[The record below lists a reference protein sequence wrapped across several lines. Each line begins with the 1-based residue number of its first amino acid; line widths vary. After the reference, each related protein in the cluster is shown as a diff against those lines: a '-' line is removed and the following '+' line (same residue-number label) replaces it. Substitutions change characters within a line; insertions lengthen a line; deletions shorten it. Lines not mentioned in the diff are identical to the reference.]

1 MNIALL
7 VLRLGEERVLA
18 QMKKQLV
25 LTFLLAFVFLVA
37 CDSNP
42 SASPNAPTAPLAT
55 ASPTPVP
62 TKPPVPTIKILRIGL
77 AGYPDVLD
85 PQRAP
90 LGTEAHLL
98 KLVYEGLTTIDEKGN
113 VVPGGADKWTIA
125 PDGLQMTFHIRDG
138 LKRAD
143 GTAVTARDYEYA
155 LKRALDPR
163 ISNKTNAVLL
173 YDIKGAEEVDKLDPA
188 KTKPEDVDKALN
200 NLGIK
205 VVDNQTLVVTFKK
218 PNGYWQAVAAT
229 LAAFP
234 ADKKAVERDPDGWW
248 HQPNAHNGTGA
259 FVIKSIEQNKR
270 IILAPNPN
278 YWRGKPK
285 LDRLELAYFP
295 GGKGLLDA
303 YKKGD
308 IDLATNLSADDL
320 NALDADA
327 TLKGELVRVPTAIV
341 YAIAFN
347 AARKPFDDKNVRV
360 AFAQAFDRE
369 GWLRETFKTVGK
381 PYARWIP
388 PGVPGAQPDKP
399 GVPKSDPKAAVQT
412 LVNNGY
418 AAKESAAENPKVD
431 CAKLGEIKLT
441 YLASPTNQ
449 ARFGFLAA
457 SFAQVIGC
465 PITLDP
471 TNQLPSKTKPQISL
485 QGYMQDYPH
494 PHNWLSMFW
503 TCGNEFA
510 APFGYCN
517 KELDALVVRAD
528 QERDPQ
534 KSLALYQQA
543 EDVLLKDVPAA
554 FANHTENI
562 SLIKP
567 YVLGLKDRVGAFD
580 TEWAGEWGPAWTYD
594 VDLAQVPASY
604 PRK

>member
-1 MNIALL
+1 MT
-7 VLRLGEERVLA
+7 
-18 QMKKQLV
+18 KQLARV
-25 LTFLLAFVFLVA
+25 FLLASIF
-37 CDSNP
+37 
-42 SASPNAPTAPLAT
+42 LAT
-55 ASPTPVP
+55 ACSSNAAPSLSAPASPFAAATPTLVP
-62 TKPPVPTIKILRIGL
+62 TKPPAPTAKILRVGL
-77 AGYPDVLD
+77 TGYPDVLD

-98 KLVYEGLTTIDEKGN
+98 RLVYEGLTTIDEKGN
-113 VVPGGADKWTIA
+113 VTGGGADKWTSS
-125 PDGLQMTFHIRDG
+125 PDGLQMTFHIREG

-143 GTAVTARDYEYA
+143 GAAVTARDYEYA

-163 ISNKTNAVLL
+163 ITNKTNPILL
-173 YDIKGAEEVDKLDPA
+173 YDIKGAEEADKLDPA

-205 VVDNQTLVVTFKK
+205 TTDNQNLVVTFKK
-218 PNGYWQAVAAT
+218 PNGYWQVVAAT

-234 ADKKAVERDPDGWW
+234 VDKKSVDRDSDNWW
-248 HQPNAHNGTGA
+248 LQPNAHNATGA
-259 FVIKSIEQNKR
+259 FVVKSIEQNKR
-270 IILAPNPN
+270 VILAPNPN

-285 LDRLELAYFP
+285 LDRLELVYFP

-308 IDLATNLSADDL
+308 IDLASNLSVDDL
-320 NALDADA
+320 NALNADA
-327 TLKGELVRVPTAIV
+327 TLKGELVRVPTAVV

-347 AARKPFDDKNVRV
+347 SARKPFDDKNVRV

-369 GWLRETFKTVGK
+369 GWLREAFKGVGK

-399 GVPKSDPKAAVQT
+399 GVPKYDPKTAVQT

-418 AAKESAAENPKVD
+418 VAKESTAENPKVD

-441 YLASPTNQ
+441 YLALPTNQ
-449 ARFGFLAA
+449 TRLGFLAA
-457 SFAQVIGC
+457 NFALVFGC

-503 TCGNEFA
+503 TCGGEFA
-510 APFGYCN
+510 TPFGYCN
-517 KELDALVVRAD
+517 KELDALLARAD
-528 QERDPQ
+528 QERDSQ
-534 KSLALYQQA
+534 KAFALYQQA
-543 EDVLLKDVPAA
+543 EDLLLKDVPAA
-554 FANHTENI
+554 FANYTESI

-567 YVLGLKDRVGAFD
+567 YVLGLKDRVSAFD
-580 TEWAGEWGPAWTYD
+580 TEWVGEWGPVWTYD
-594 VDLAQVPASY
+594 VDLSQVPASY
-604 PRK
+604 PQK

>member
-1 MNIALL
+1 MQMN
-7 VLRLGEERVLA
+7 
-18 QMKKQLV
+18 KQFV
-25 LTFLLAFVFLVA
+25 FTFLFALALLVA
-37 CDSNP
+37 CDSNIAP
-42 SASPNAPTAPLAT
+42 SPNAPASLSAT
-55 ASPTPVP
+55 ATPTIAP
-62 TKPPVPTIKILRIGL
+62 TKPPAPTAKVLRVGL
-77 AGYPDVLD
+77 TGYPDVLD

-113 VVPGGADKWTIA
+113 VTGGGADKWA
-125 PDGLQMTFHIRDG
+125 ASPDGLQMTFHIRDG

-143 GTAVTARDYEYA
+143 GTVVTARDYEYA

-163 ISNKTNAVLL
+163 ITNKTNTVLL
-173 YDIKGAEEVDKLDPA
+173 YDIKGAEEADKLDPT
-188 KTKPEDVDKALN
+188 KTKPEDVDKTLN

-205 VVDNQTLVVTFKK
+205 VTDNQNLVVTFKK

-234 ADKKAVERDPDGWW
+234 TDKKSVDRDPDNWW
-248 HQPNAHNGTGA
+248 LQPNAHNATGA
-259 FVIKSIEQNKR
+259 FVVKSVEQNKR
-270 IILAPNPN
+270 VILAPNPN
-278 YWRGKPK
+278 YWRGKST
-285 LDRLELAYFP
+285 LDRLELVYFP

-320 NALDADA
+320 SAISADA
-327 TLKGELVRVPTAIV
+327 TLKDELVRVPTAVV

-347 AARKPFDDKNVRV
+347 SVRKPFDDKNVRG

-369 GWLRETFKTVGK
+369 GWLRETFKAIGK

-399 GVPKSDPKAAVQT
+399 GVSKYDPKAAVQT
-412 LVNNGY
+412 LVANGY
-418 AAKESAAENPKVD
+418 AAKDSTAENPKVD
-431 CAKLGEIKLT
+431 CAKLGEVRLT

-449 ARFGFLAA
+449 TRFGFLAA
-457 SFAQVIGC
+457 NFAQVFGC

-503 TCGNEFA
+503 TCGGEFA
-510 APFGYCN
+510 TPFGYCN
-517 KELDALVVRAD
+517 KELDALLARAD
-528 QERDPQ
+528 QERDSQ
-534 KSLALYQQA
+534 KAFALYQQA
-543 EDVLLKDVPAA
+543 EDLLLKDVPAA
-554 FANHTENI
+554 FANYTENI

-567 YVLGLKDRVGAFD
+567 YVVGLKDRVSAFD
-580 TEWAGEWGPAWTYD
+580 TEWVGEWGPVWAYD
-594 VDLAQVPASY
+594 VDLSQVPASY
-604 PRK
+604 PQK

>member
-1 MNIALL
+1 MNKGLVFASLFVCALL
-7 VLRLGEERVLA
+7 VAACSSNAAPASPLA
-18 QMKKQLV
+18 
-25 LTFLLAFVFLVA
+25 
-37 CDSNP
+37 
-42 SASPNAPTAPLAT
+42 SASPTSAPPTPTVAPTAR
-55 ASPTPVP
+55 V
-62 TKPPVPTIKILRIGL
+62 LRVGL
-77 AGYPDVLD
+77 TSYPDVLD

-90 LGTEAHLL
+90 LGTEVHLL

-113 VVPGGADKWTIA
+113 ISGGGADKWTSS
-125 PDGLQMTFHIRDG
+125 PDGLQMTFHLRDG

-143 GTAVTARDYEYA
+143 GTAITARDYEYA
-155 LKRALDPR
+155 LRRALDPR
-163 ISNKTNAVLL
+163 ITDKSNTFLL

-200 NLGIK
+200 NMGIK
-205 VVDNQTLVVTFKK
+205 VTDDQNLVLTFKK
-218 PNGYWQAVAAT
+218 PNGYWPAVAAT

-234 ADKKAVERDPDGWW
+234 SDKKSVDRDPDNWW
-248 HQPNAHNGTGA
+248 FRPDAHNGTGA
-259 FVIKSIEQNKR
+259 FVVKSIEQNKR
-270 IILAPNPN
+270 IILAPSPN

-295 GGKGLLDA
+295 GGKGMLDA

-320 NALDADA
+320 NVINADA
-327 TLKGELVRVPTAIV
+327 TLKSELMRAPTAVV

-369 GWLRETFKTVGK
+369 GWLRETFKGIGK
-381 PYARWIP
+381 SYTRWLP

-399 GVPKSDPKAAVQT
+399 GVPKYDPKAAVQT

-418 AAKESAAENPKVD
+418 AAKDSTADNPKVD
-431 CAKLGEIKLT
+431 CVKLGEIKLT

-449 ARFGFLAA
+449 TRFGFLSAN
-457 SFAQVIGC
+457 FAQVFGC
-465 PITLDP
+465 PITLDS

-494 PHNWLSMFW
+494 PQNWLSMYW

-510 APFGYCN
+510 VAFGYCN
-517 KELDALVVRAD
+517 KELDALLDKAD

-534 KSLALYQQA
+534 KALALYQQA
-543 EDVLLKDVPAA
+543 EDSLLKDVPAA
-554 FANHTENI
+554 FANYTENT

-567 YVLGLKDRVGAFD
+567 YILGLKDRVSAFD
-580 TEWAGEWGPAWTYD
+580 TEWAGEWGPVWTYD
-594 VDLAQVPASY
+594 VDLSQVPASY